1 MVHANGDTNL
11 KKSRDINKLRSLAV
25 DLRGMNDTLEVGLE
39 ACHKNAKAA
48 DKRIDHTSL
57 QAARYKRKM
66 NEWQTKFHATKD
78 ELARKQKSLA
88 ADQRDAKS
96 TEAGLKEQLAACQ
109 VDANRMMEEYKQTI
123 VSLTPLSI
131 EKKWKKNVSKKGMC
145 DNFVPFFSTMT
156 FNAHQFFLVVHLSI
170 RRTNELAT

>member
-1 MVHANGDTNL
+1 
-11 KKSRDINKLRSLAV
+11 
-25 DLRGMNDTLEVGLE
+25 MNDTLEVGLE

-48 DKRIDHTSL
+48 DERIDHTSL

-131 EKKWKKNVSKKGMC
+131 EKSGRRMYRRKVC
-145 DNFVPFFSTMT
+145 VTILFHFSFQCHLMS
-156 FNAHQFFLVVHLSI
+156 HQFFLVIHLSI